1 MQFSMPESS
10 QRAAEALPEG
20 AVREPPCTDDAR
32 PPGTWARGG
41 CGGGRGA
48 QKPASV
54 HHRCTKKDGASGG
67 GDEANDN
74 RRACGVDG
82 WLVRALL
89 SARQPLVRHPPR
101 HSLHLCGSRP
111 ASRGYVLLMYSP
123 RNISSRGRL
132 AATKVQAVAGVS
144 SRLRHLAFRRHL
156 AAAEEFLRAVR
167 ATQLT
172 GGNSRPRHKAHDRFQ
187 ALLVSVRVRSQE
199 RCVASHLI

>member
-1 MQFSMPESS
+1 MATRSLHTATRWWTARDWMARPASTGNIMQFSMPESS

-20 AVREPPCTDDAR
+20 AVREPPCTYDAR

-41 CGGGRGA
+41 GGGGPGA

-132 AATKVQAVAGVS
+132 AATKVQAVAGVLRGCGISLFGGISQQPRS
-144 SRLRHLAFRRHL
+144 SCELSAPP
-156 AAAEEFLRAVR
+156 
-167 ATQLT
+167 
-172 GGNSRPRHKAHDRFQ
+172 S
-187 ALLVSVRVRSQE
+187 
-199 RCVASHLI
+199 